1 MQTNNILS
9 ASLIDII
16 FDGRNKAYGA
26 YELRR
31 TYERRIKKSLI
42 VTFFVAGAA
51 IGGTVMANS
60 FKKNERA
67 SYTATAVNLQALP
80 DEKEPEK
87 IKEPEKPKPETAEQ
101 PVKTEKFTEFKPVED
116 DIITPPPS
124 QDDLANSKIDLEKK
138 AGIEDPGTIDKP
150 GPDKPDGGTG
160 IIDDKPVKTEEQ
172 ILTVVE
178 IDAKYDGNWKAFLE
192 SNLNAN
198 VPVDNGAPAGR
209 YSVMIKFVVD
219 KEGKLSD
226 IIALTNHGYGMEDEA
241 IRVIKK
247 SKTWEPAIQNGS
259 KVKAYRKQVIVFEV
273 TEE

>member
-42 VTFFVAGAA
+42 VTFFIAGAA

-67 SYTATAVNLQALP
+67 RYTATAVDLQALP

-87 IKEPEKPKPETAEQ
+87 IKEPEKKVEQ
-101 PVKTEKFTEFKPVED
+101 QKQEVRTEKLVDLKIVDKDKIEE
-116 DIITPPPS
+116 PPPT
-124 QDDLANSKIDLEKK
+124 QDDLLTAKIDDVKK
-138 AGIEDPGTIDKP
+138 DGIEDPGTIDKP
-150 GPDKPDGGTG
+150 GPENPGGGTG
-160 IIDDKPVKTEEQ
+160 IIDDKPLKTEEQ

-192 SNLNAN
+192 NNLNAN

-209 YSVMIKFVVD
+209 YSIIIKFVVD

-226 IIALTNHGYGMEDEA
+226 ILALTNHGYGMEDEA

-247 SKTWEPAIQNGS
+247 SKTWEAAIQNGS

-273 TEE
+273 TED